1 MKGCPA
7 QGWRWMSQTNSTVR
21 CSVTHTTTQS
31 YPIQST
37 YNTIR
42 YLDGVIVTMS
52 RVSKSRVS
60 SVQGES
66 DRSLR
71 DRSTTHSH
79 NTTLLII
86 TTNTTPTTTTAV
98 HCQCQLSKNHRKLPS
113 HHPHH
118 HQAFVK
124 HRKGSKSVKETN
136 LRPLQCDCDANT
148 LSSAH

>member
-1 MKGCPA
+1 
-7 QGWRWMSQTNSTVR
+7 MSQTNSTVR
-21 CSVTHTTTQS
+21 YSVTHTTTQS

-60 SVQGES
+60 SVEGES

-86 TTNTTPTTTTAV
+86 TTTATTSTSTTTSTTTIITTTVSANCPKIIGNYPV
-98 HCQCQLSKNHRKLPS
+98 IITTIIKILLNAERDPRVSKK
-113 HHPHH
+113 
-118 HQAFVK
+118 QI
-124 HRKGSKSVKETN
+124 
-136 LRPLQCDCDANT
+136 
-148 LSSAH
+148 